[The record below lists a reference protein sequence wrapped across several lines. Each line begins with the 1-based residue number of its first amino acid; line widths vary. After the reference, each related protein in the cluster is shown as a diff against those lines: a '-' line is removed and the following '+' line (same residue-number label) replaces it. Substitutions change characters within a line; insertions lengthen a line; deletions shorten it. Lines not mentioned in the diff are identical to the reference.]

1 MSTGSTRRVSARRM
15 AVAIALAPPV
25 ITGAASCSHFRHH
38 PDRHDGGDASRP
50 THAPGPPTTIL
61 PGTTTLMPSP
71 PTTEPVVT
79 TTESTLPPVTMAPP
93 TTVPPTTAP
102 PVTAPP
108 TTAAPSPKT
117 VTGPVVSHLY
127 GPVQVT
133 VTVTGNRI
141 TAVTATGPNENPVS
155 TLINN
160 DAIPK
165 LNAKVMA
172 AQSANITGV
181 SGATLTSPAYKKSLQ
196 AALDQAGFKG

>member
-1 MSTGSTRRVSARRM
+1 MSTRSTRRVTVRRM

-25 ITGAASCSHFRHH
+25 ITMTAGCNHFRHH
-38 PDRHDGGDASRP
+38 PDRHEGDVSRP
-50 THAPGPPTTIL
+50 TRPPGPPTTIL
-61 PGTTTLMPSP
+61 PVTTLTPAP

-79 TTESTLPPVTMAPP
+79 TTESTLPPVTVAPP
-93 TTVPPTTAP
+93 TTVPTTTAP

-117 VTGPVVSHLY
+117 VKGPVVSHLY

-155 TLINN
+155 TAINN

-172 AQSANITGV
+172 AQSADITGV